1 MRVCVVSAMP
11 ELLVD
16 TLAEAGYE
24 VKDCLSTDLAVLVA
38 DGCEVVFVEDVT
50 EMGGVTRRDALK
62 ALAARHRVIL
72 LAAKTSEL
80 VPYAAALGVR
90 DFVFLPAS
98 PAQLLYRLANPAT
111 DEEAADSMYGVSLV
125 ADTSVGKG
133 TIGRPGE
140 VPIHKQGERP
150 RQPWKGVVAGIRRL
164 VLRLPRAV
172 PVVLTADGLKGKG
185 RNRVERTTPAAECP
199 ELLLATG
206 KVSSLPD
213 SEKAFQEKTPSIRG
227 SLSLWF
233 PQTPSPGEGAFSFS
247 VGAANV
253 VTVYSA
259 ARDVGKTTVSLLLA
273 LLAARRGR
281 RVCVVDADP
290 TGRTVTEHFAEGGFP
305 RRIDPR
311 PLPGW
316 GFDYVPSPE
325 RPADYT
331 VELAREVLS
340 RAGRY
345 DLVVVDCVPVRLAI
359 AEYIVEYLRVAASVW
374 LVVKPEAKAVA
385 DVTRFV
391 RSEMRAAGIGEKVL
405 LVVNRDYPLAPRRP
419 SEVAREVG
427 LPLGLVV
434 PEDPGVEEM
443 FATQV
448 PPTPKKRMP
457 ALDAV
462 LSAAEARFPEI
473 FTRGGKAS
481 GQTALCRR
489 SESKARV

>member
-1 MRVCVVSAMP
+1 
-11 ELLVD
+11 
-16 TLAEAGYE
+16 
-24 VKDCLSTDLAVLVA
+24 
-38 DGCEVVFVEDVT
+38 
-50 EMGGVTRRDALK
+50 
-62 ALAARHRVIL
+62 
-72 LAAKTSEL
+72 
-80 VPYAAALGVR
+80 
-90 DFVFLPAS
+90 
-98 PAQLLYRLANPAT
+98 
-111 DEEAADSMYGVSLV
+111 
-125 ADTSVGKG
+125 
-133 TIGRPGE
+133 
-140 VPIHKQGERP
+140 
-150 RQPWKGVVAGIRRL
+150 
-164 VLRLPRAV
+164 
-172 PVVLTADGLKGKG
+172 VVLTADGLKGKG

-374 LVVKPEAKAVA
+374 PWSNL
-385 DVTRFV
+385 R
-391 RSEMRAAGIGEKVL
+391 
-405 LVVNRDYPLAPRRP
+405 PRPWR
-419 SEVAREVG
+419 
-427 LPLGLVV
+427 
-434 PEDPGVEEM
+434 
-443 FATQV
+443 T
-448 PPTPKKRMP
+448 
-457 ALDAV
+457 
-462 LSAAEARFPEI
+462 
-473 FTRGGKAS
+473 
-481 GQTALCRR
+481 
-489 SESKARV
+489 